1 MKKFLSILLTLTM
14 LLSLSAAAFA
24 DGEAA
29 QTHTAEAEFA
39 AMLNELFGG
48 DEVKEEDVAELF
60 SALGSLFDEDVDEK
74 AAAKHEIT
82 SASYRER
89 PEEYVQ

>member
-1 MKKFLSILLTLTM
+1 MKKFLSILLALTM

-24 DGEAA
+24 EGE
-29 QTHTAEAEFA
+29 TPEAEFA